1 MVICD
6 LQDTDI
12 RHPRKVNASVFF
24 SWHRIVR
31 RFKDQ
36 PEGMLHV
43 HRELA
48 GPFAAQLVT
57 PRWGKSTDF
66 RQGVSSSQ
74 FHQPLAD
81 LLGVLL
87 SPFPIRLLL
96 GTAGLLKLR

>member
-1 MVICD
+1 MIICD
-6 LQDTDI
+6 LQDPDS
-12 RHPRKVNASVFF
+12 RYPCEVDPSVFF
-24 SWHRIVR
+24 LRHWIVR

-48 GPFAAQLVT
+48 GPVAAQLVA
-57 PRWGKSTDF
+57 PCWGECADIGQS
-66 RQGVSSSQ
+66 VSRAQ

-87 SPFPIRLLL
+87 SPSPI
-96 GTAGLLKLR
+96 